1 MAQGIKHTP
10 TQQDRDTAKR
20 LSALGVPHEDIAT
33 RLKISADTLTKYYQN
48 ELDEGRID
56 ANSAIAGTLFQQA
69 KNGNTTAAIFWLKT
83 RAKWKETSTH
93 ELTGKDGAPVAI
105 ETRNDLM
112 LSLSDNLQKMIENA
126 NRS

>member
-10 TQQDRDTAKR
+10 TQQERDTAKR

-33 RLKISADTLTKYYQN
+33 RLKISADTLTKYYQD

-69 KNGNTTAAIFWLKT
+69 KNGNTAAAIFWLKT
-83 RAKWKETSTH
+83 RARWKETDRH
-93 ELTGKDGAPVAI
+93 EITGADG
-105 ETRNDLM
+105 RDLVVRWA
-112 LSLSDNLQKMIENA
+112 EN
-126 NRS
+126 